1 MERPAINLLLL
12 VAGFIALGVAWFD
25 TANHLFH
32 IIWTVDTFSH
42 GLFVPLISF
51 GLIWARRE
59 TLLAIP
65 KEISFLGI
73 GVIVLAACLWTVGH
87 AAQVRLFEHIALIAA
102 IQGLFITA
110 LGRQFYRA
118 ILFPALFLFLMVPF
132 GQSIVIPL
140 QVLTAEVVISLL
152 GLLGVEYQAEGVLIT
167 LSSGLYEVAQAC
179 AGVRFFFTSL
189 VTGILLSHLVFQN
202 LYRRIGI
209 IAASMIV
216 PVFAN
221 IIRVLTILLIAESTD
236 QSFAKDVDHIVY
248 GWGFLSVVLII
259 LIIVAYRF
267 SDVETTQGN
276 TGLKAPPKAVKK
288 PNTGFMV
295 IVATMAVLLP
305 LFATMFVMG
314 QSSHRV
320 KALKIT
326 ALDCRDCEYR
336 VLKNAALHYAPKFYD
351 LDHEQSVTLRRG
363 ADFIFAFAGGYD
375 DQIGDKNLLRY
386 YDTFDTDGWQR
397 LPIGTSKL
405 HTINNTDFTEKLL
418 WHGDERLLV
427 FYSYQIG
434 DQWLATVD
442 WQVKVYSALSRLQAG
457 AAPASIIVIATRV
470 NDNIDNARA
479 ILNEYIQSLDIKH
492 QEGSD

>member
-1 MERPAINLLLL
+1 MKRLTVNLLLL

-25 TANHLFH
+25 TVNHLFH

-42 GLFVPLISF
+42 GLFVPLISL

-59 TLLAIP
+59 TLLTIP
-65 KEISFLGI
+65 KEISLSGI
-73 GVIVLAACLWTVGH
+73 GVIVVTACLWTVGH
-87 AAQVRLFEHIALIAA
+87 AAEVRLFEHIALIAA
-102 IQGLFITA
+102 IQGLLVTT
-110 LGRQFYRA
+110 LGWQFYRA

-132 GQSIVIPL
+132 GQSIVTPL
-140 QVLTAEVVISLL
+140 QILTAEVVISLL
-152 GLLGVEYQAEGVLIT
+152 NLLGVEYQAEGVLIT

-202 LYRRIGI
+202 IYRRIGI
-209 IAASMIV
+209 IFASMVV

-221 IIRVLTILLIAESTD
+221 IIRVLTILLIAENTD

-276 TGLKAPPKAVKK
+276 TGVKTPLKAVAK
-288 PNTGFMV
+288 PNTGFM
-295 IVATMAVLLP
+295 IIIATAAVLIP
-305 LFATMFVMG
+305 LFTAILVTG
-314 QSSHRV
+314 QPVYRAS
-320 KALKIT
+320 ALKIT

-336 VLKNAALHYAPKFYD
+336 VLKNTALQYVPKFYD

-386 YDTFDTDGWQR
+386 YDTFDTDGWQQ
-397 LPIGTSKL
+397 LPIGNAKL
-405 HTINNTDFTEKLL
+405 HTINNTSFAEKLF
-418 WHGDERLLV
+418 WHGDERLIV

-434 DQWLATVD
+434 DQWLATAD
-442 WQVKVYSALSRLQAG
+442 WQVKIYSALSRLQTG
-457 AAPASIIVIATRV
+457 SAPASIIVVAARV
-470 NDNIDNARA
+470 NDNIDNARS
-479 ILNEYIQSLDIKH
+479 ILTEYIQSLGIKH
-492 QEGSD
+492 QGGRD